1 MDNLFDRHWE
11 LALRAEL
18 NGDAPPPIDADN
30 WLNPE
35 ERNRLLLDAI
45 RDLIAAGPDRWDIR
59 LTQMALM
66 DMAQGFRKLQPHR
79 HRRKVTVFGSARTPS
94 TSPEYALARDLG
106 KGLAEAGFMV
116 ITGAGGGVMAA
127 AHEGAGERDSLGF
140 NIHLPYEQAANPVV
154 AETDHLLS
162 FRFFFV
168 RKLFFAKE
176 ADALVVFPGGFG
188 TLDETFELLTLMQT
202 GKTPLVPML
211 LMDTDASGY
220 WDELL
225 DVVERQL
232 IESGF
237 VSEADRQLLR
247 PCRDV
252 EEAVSQ
258 IAGFYRNYH
267 STRIVDGCVR
277 MRMHIA
283 PEPPALMEMHER
295 WGELTENGF
304 RIESAH
310 DDEGDEPGLNDLHRL
325 VFTFKG
331 RDWSTLVNLIH
342 FINTLR

>member
-11 LALRAEL
+11 LALRAAL
-18 NGDAPPPIDADN
+18 NGDTPPPIDADN

-59 LTQMALM
+59 LTEMALR

-79 HRRKVTVFGSARTPS
+79 HRRKVTVFGSARTAPS
-94 TSPEYALARDLG
+94 SPEYALARDLG
-106 KGLAEAGFMV
+106 KALAEAGFMV

-127 AHEGAGERDSLGF
+127 AHEGAGGDDSLGF
-140 NIHLPYEQAANPVV
+140 NIQLPYEQAANPVV
-154 AETDHLLS
+154 ADTEHLLS

-220 WDELL
+220 WDEML

-232 IESGF
+232 IEAGF
-237 VSEADRQLLR
+237 VSESDRQLLQ
-247 PCRDV
+247 PCRTVD
-252 EEAVSQ
+252 EAVAC
-258 IAGFYRNYH
+258 IARFYRNYH
-267 STRIVDGCVR
+267 SSRIVDGCVR
-277 MRMHIA
+277 MRMHVA
-283 PEPPALMEMHER
+283 PEPPALVEMLAR
-295 WGELTENGF
+295 WGDLTEDGF
-304 RIESAH
+304 RIEAAH
-310 DDEGDEPGLNDLHRL
+310 EAESDEPGLEKLHRL
-325 VFTFKG
+325 VFTFRG
-331 RDWSTLVNLIH
+331 RNWSTLIELINYL
-342 FINTLR
+342 NTLR